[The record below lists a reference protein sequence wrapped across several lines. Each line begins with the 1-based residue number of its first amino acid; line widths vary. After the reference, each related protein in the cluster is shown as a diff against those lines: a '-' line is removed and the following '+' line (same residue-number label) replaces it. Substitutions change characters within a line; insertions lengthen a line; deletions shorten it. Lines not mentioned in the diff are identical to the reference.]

1 MGKAKAGDKRLGNQF
16 WLVRSTHG
24 RKPIFKRADKMWR
37 CACEY
42 FQWVEENPLIEKKLV
57 SFQGASVLED
67 VPHMRAMTINAL
79 CRFMDI
85 SEDTFATYG
94 KKKDFIGVVNEI
106 RQVIYDQKFTGAS
119 AGFLNSNIIARDL
132 GLKDK
137 SDVEITERLLV
148 KISRKRFDGSE
159 GEHDETE

>member
-1 MGKAKAGDKRLGNQF
+1 MTEAKKVDKRLGNKF
-16 WLVRSTHG
+16 WLVRSSHG
-24 RKPIFKRADKMWR
+24 RKPIFKRPDKMWR

-42 FQWVEENPLIEKKLV
+42 FQWVEEHPLIEKKLV
-57 SFQGASVLED
+57 SFQGFSVLED

-94 KKKDFIGVVNEI
+94 KKKGFIGVVSEI
-106 RQVIYDQKFTGAS
+106 KQVIYDQKFTGSA

-137 SDVEITERLLV
+137 SDIAISGRLLV
-148 KISRKRFDGSE
+148 KTTRKRFDGSE
-159 GEHDETE
+159 